1 MTTHEH
7 EIEEDLRSMEPPPE
21 TTAAI
26 KLTRADAVKLVA
38 ADMIAQAAGDV
49 ERCEVAVIKTRGAF
63 RDTVIAS
70 ARAVHGLTLTA
81 LLKAVGKDT
90 DSLHSQCTYRVYDD
104 GDDSGDTAQVV
115 FSDHQQTYEARM
127 RLAVDVQ
134 LSPMAKVLA
143 GEWLTA
149 LLNLK
154 AARARDLRVGA
165 MKKEAR
171 DLLIKA
177 VLDSCDEGIAVVTA
191 VKVLAKALKKKA

>member
-1 MTTHEH
+1 MN
-7 EIEEDLRSMEPPPE
+7 MEPTQE
-21 TTAAI
+21 ATAAI

-49 ERCEVAVIKTRGAF
+49 ERCEAAVIKARDEFRAF
-63 RDTVIAS
+63 VIET
-70 ARAVHGLTLTA
+70 ARAAYGLTLSSM
-81 LLKAVGKDT
+81 LKAVGKDV
-90 DSLHSQCTYRVYDD
+90 DSLHSTCTYRIYED
-104 GDDSGDTAQVV
+104 GTDSGDTAQVV
-115 FSDHQQTYEARM
+115 FTDHQMSYEARVGL
-127 RLAVDVQ
+127 RVDVP

-149 LLNLK
+149 LLALK

-177 VLDSCDEGIAVVTA
+177 ALAESEAGADVVEA
-191 VKVLAKALKKKA
+191 IKALAKALKEKA